1 MTSGIQLMRS
11 IVLQSQ
17 TNVRTIGQSLRAMV
31 DKAIQVLP
39 GIIAAILVLIV
50 GLIVG
55 RVVGGAVTKILSRL
69 GLGKYLQRGPI
80 SDGEGMVKAIG
91 DLVKYFIYYLA
102 FVAAIN
108 ILQIRI
114 LTRLMSDIGSY
125 LPTIIGAAAVVVIGL
140 VIAHIL
146 ENIIADL
153 VNGFGVDEFLEDTPL
168 SGLATER
175 GVGRLTGQV
184 VAMYVYFLTALA
196 AANVLQIPILT
207 RLLAR
212 ITRYIPEFVG
222 GLLVLMVGIWLG
234 GWIGGLIAGTDD
246 SRLTDV
252 FGVGMK
258 VLVYYFALTIALQTA
273 GFNTRILREF
283 FYVVA
288 IAFFGAIAIAF
299 VLAFGIGGAF
309 GTREF
314 ISEHID
320 DWYTGAKESVDDMN
334 LGEATA
340 AGAGAGEEG
349 SPDTRTDMDEAVEGT
364 EDVDDTDTF
373 DMDSDDTD
381 DSDPFDMESEDTDDD
396 VDDSGF
402 GTPSGSDD

>member
-17 TNVRTIGQSLRAMV
+17 TNVRTIGQSIRAMI

-39 GIIAAILVLIV
+39 GIIAALLVLVV

-55 RVVGGAVTKILSRL
+55 RIVGGAVSKILSRI
-69 GLGKYLQRGPI
+69 GLGKYLQRGPV
-80 SDGEGMVKAIG
+80 SDGEGMIKAIG

-114 LTRLMSDIGSY
+114 LTRLMSDIGGY

-140 VIAHIL
+140 VIAHVL

-153 VNGFGVDEFLEDTPL
+153 VDGFGVDDFLDDTPL
-168 SGLATER
+168 SGIAAER

-207 RLLAR
+207 RLLSR

-222 GLLVLMVGIWLG
+222 GLLVLIVGIWLG
-234 GWIGGLIAGTDD
+234 GWIGGLIAGTDG

-288 IAFFGAIAIAF
+288 VAFFGAIAIAF

-320 DWYTGAKESVDDMN
+320 DWYSGAKETVDEMN

-340 AGAGAGEEG
+340 AGAGSGEVNT
-349 SPDTRTDMDEAVEGT
+349 DTMTDMDEDIEGT

-373 DMDSDDTD
+373 DMDSDDTN
-381 DSDPFDMESEDTDDD
+381 DSDPFDMESEDTDEDP
-396 VDDSGF
+396 DDSGF
-402 GTPSGSDD
+402 GTPSNTDD